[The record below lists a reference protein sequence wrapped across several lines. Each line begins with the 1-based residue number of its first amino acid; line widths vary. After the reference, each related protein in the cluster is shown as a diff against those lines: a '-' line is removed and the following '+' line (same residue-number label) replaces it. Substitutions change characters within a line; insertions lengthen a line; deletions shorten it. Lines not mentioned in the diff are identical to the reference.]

1 MYWITL
7 SLAAALLQA
16 SRNTVMK
23 RLGHELDEYINV
35 LGRFFFLLPFAGVA
49 VLINGVPEVHPDFY
63 WACVFFGLS
72 QTAATLCLSK
82 ALLYGDISVV
92 IPLWRTSLIWLVVV
106 SYFTLGEAPSAAGLA
121 GIGVTLIGV
130 YVLNI
135 SRARISPWE
144 PIRVLFTD
152 RGQRFALLSA
162 LMYAP
167 SVVTFKWAIV
177 NSSVS
182 FATFWT
188 YVAATLCVLP
198 FALKNSRQHFS
209 KIPRLW
215 KSFLSLGL
223 FAALTNFTQGEA
235 YRIQLSSYVEAVKQT
250 EILFALLIGY
260 VLFGERERMR
270 EISIGAAVILAGVVV
285 LVLFVK

>member
-1 MYWITL
+1 MYWISL

-16 SRNTVMK
+16 SRNAMMK

-35 LGRFFFLLPFAGVA
+35 FGRFFFLLPFAGVA
-49 VLINGVPEVHPDFY
+49 VLLTGVPEVRPDYY
-63 WACVFFGLS
+63 WACFLFGFS

-82 ALLYGDISVV
+82 ALLYGNISVV
-92 IPLWRTSLIWLVVV
+92 IPLWRTSLIWLVLV
-106 SYFTLGEAPSAAGLA
+106 SFFTLGEVPTAVGLA
-121 GIGVTLIGV
+121 GIGVTLAGV

-162 LMYAP
+162 VMYAP

-177 NSSVS
+177 NSSVP
-182 FATFWT
+182 FATLGT

-198 FALKNSRQHFS
+198 FALKNSRQHFAQ
-209 KIPRLW
+209 IPRLW
-215 KSFLSLGL
+215 KSFVSLGL

-235 YRIQLSSYVEAVKQT
+235 YRVQLSSYVEAIKQT

-260 VLFGERERMR
+260 VLFGERERIR
-270 EISIGAAVILAGVVV
+270 EISAGAAIILAGVVF
-285 LVLFVK
+285 LVLFVG